1 MRIAR
6 TKEGHDVTVRPIRL
20 GEEGRKHLEILKRVS
35 TGPQA
40 LLCNNH
46 CLPMFDTISFE
57 DVTLGLFPFV
67 GGTMDD
73 AFGSW
78 PENSVGDVIDMI
90 LQALEVGHRLH
101 DVKTTTLKQAI
112 FQGTCLLT

>member
-1 MRIAR
+1 MASHCGEQDLSQFVYQNGTVRIAR

-46 CLPMFDTISFE
+46 CLPMFDTIGFE
-57 DVTLGLFPFV
+57 DVTFGLFPLA

-78 PENSVGDVIDMI
+78 PKNSAGDVIDMV
-90 LQALEVGHRLH
+90 LQALEVSRR
-101 DVKTTTLKQAI
+101 
-112 FQGTCLLT
+112 

>member
-1 MRIAR
+1 
-6 TKEGHDVTVRPIRL
+6 
-20 GEEGRKHLEILKRVS
+20 
-35 TGPQA
+35 
-40 LLCNNH
+40 
-46 CLPMFDTISFE
+46 MFDTISFE

-90 LQALEVGHRLH
+90 LQALEVSHGSN
-101 DVKTTTLKQAI
+101 DVKIMKLRK
-112 FQGTCLLT
+112 CL

>member
-46 CLPMFDTISFE
+46 CLPMFDTVSFE
-57 DVTLGLFPFV
+57 DVTFGLFPLT

-73 AFGSW
+73 AFGVW
-78 PENSVGDVIDMI
+78 PQNSAGDIVDMI
-90 LQALEVGHRLH
+90 LQALEVSHGSN
-101 DVKTTTLKQAI
+101 DVKIMKLRK
-112 FQGTCLLT
+112 CL

>member
-1 MRIAR
+1 
-6 TKEGHDVTVRPIRL
+6 
-20 GEEGRKHLEILKRVS
+20 
-35 TGPQA
+35 
-40 LLCNNH
+40 
-46 CLPMFDTISFE
+46 MFDTISFE
-57 DVTLGLFPFV
+57 DVTFGLFPLT

-101 DVKTTTLKQAI
+101 DVKTTKLKQAI